1 MSPVLTTNL
10 QHISVSQINQNVDLY
25 SAS

>member
-10 QHISVSQINQNVDLY
+10 QHISVSQISQNIDLY